1 MTLEKHIEPCI
12 ICEVEDDSN
21 VTCQNCLE
29 ERNQQ
34 FVGMCKR
41 HRPLHQKPT
50 LSKNEVRDCYPYEI
64 SNDPYKGRY
73 KIIIC
78 IWTLNNDNLKFSLF
92 FNLVSLI
99 SYPYIHFR

>member
-1 MTLEKHIEPCI
+1 MTLEKLLKPCI

-34 FVGMCKR
+34 IVGMCQR

-50 LSKNEVRDCYPYEI
+50 KAKNEVRDCYPYEI
-64 SNDPYKGRY
+64 SNDIYKGRY
-73 KIIIC
+73 KIFFI
-78 IWTLNNDNLKFSLF
+78 LNK
-92 FNLVSLI
+92 
-99 SYPYIHFR
+99 